1 MKQKQIQHL
10 YWRAGFGIGISELE
24 KIQSKSKSKIVD
36 SLFLAS
42 ENYVPLELDLLDILP
57 LKEKSK
63 KTLKKELGEEK
74 LNILQKKAQKKVKDL
89 NFAWIERLN
98 NSESILREKMT
109 LFWANVFVC
118 RDNHIFH
125 IQQYNNA
132 LRKHALGDFRSFVKA
147 ISKQASMSK
156 YLNNKQNVKRKPN
169 ENFGRELM
177 ELFTL
182 GVGNYTETDIKE
194 SARAFTG
201 WSFEKNGD
209 FKLRKNQ
216 HDFGEK
222 TFFGKTGNFD
232 GDEIIDIIL
241 EQKQCARFICTKIYK
256 YFVNPMVNND
266 RLEELTDLFYKDYNI
281 KNLMLH
287 IFNSRWF
294 YKDENIGAKIKSPIE
309 LLVGI
314 HKTVPVTFKKK
325 KQLNYLQK
333 MMGQVLLYPDNVSG
347 WKGDKNW
354 IDSNTLMF
362 RMKLASLVL
371 NNAVINLEEKGN
383 FEDSFEEYYRKER
396 NRNKYIKTTK
406 NWDVFIENYGK
417 LKPSELK
424 EILIQP
430 KLDKDTEA
438 FLNDLIV
445 TSNKD
450 FCIQLMSIPEYQLC

>member
-396 NRNKYIKTTK
+396 NRNIYIKTTK